1 MNRPLSVALLDL
13 DHFKQLND
21 NYGHQAG
28 DHVLCEVTDTIS
40 RVLREHDVVARYGGE
55 EFALILAGTPRNAGA
70 DLGERVRKTIAEQKF
85 SFEENLLPVTISLG
99 LATFPEDG
107 DTRQALLKAADRA
120 LYKAKET
127 GRNRVVT
134 AATPT

>member
-1 MNRPLSVALLDL
+1 
-13 DHFKQLND
+13 
-21 NYGHQAG
+21 
-28 DHVLCEVTDTIS
+28 
-40 RVLREHDVVARYGGE
+40 
-55 EFALILAGTPRNAGA
+55 
-70 DLGERVRKTIAEQKF
+70 IAEQKF